1 MKARFFYGKKVDSP
15 FLKIVMI
22 KKSNRKRQAK
32 ILRNFRKVHRMM
44 GATLFVFFFVVSVS
58 GLLLGW
64 KKNSND
70 FLLSKTYIGSSTEL
84 KNWLPIDSLHTRATA
99 YYKEHISL
107 ELAPEV
113 DRIDIR
119 KEKGTIKFVFKNYY
133 GIQID
138 GATGNL
144 LHVER
149 RRSDFIESLHDGSA
163 LDVYFNTSGNPIKLV
178 YTTIMGLALL
188 LFTIT
193 GFWLWLGPKRMRRA
207 K

>member
-1 MKARFFYGKKVDSP
+1 MSKNQKK
-15 FLKIVMI
+15 
-22 KKSNRKRQAK
+22 KKQAK
-32 ILRNFRKVHRMM
+32 VLRIFRKAHRYT
-44 GATLFVFFFVVSVS
+44 GATLFIFFFVVSIS

-64 KKNSND
+64 KKNSNNY
-70 FLLSKTYIGSSTEL
+70 LLSKTYEGTSTEL
-84 KNWLPIDSLHTRATA
+84 KNWLPIDSLHTSAIL
-99 YYKEHISL
+99 YFKEQISSEL
-107 ELAPEV
+107 EPKV
-113 DRIDIR
+113 GRIDIR
-119 KEKGTIKFVFKNYY
+119 KEKGTAKFIFENYY

-144 LHVER
+144 LHIER
-149 RRSDFIESLHDGSA
+149 RRADFIEGIHDGSA
-163 LDVYFNTSGNPIKLV
+163 LDVYFNTSGKPIKLI

>member
-1 MKARFFYGKKVDSP
+1 MSLNPRKK
-15 FLKIVMI
+15 K
-22 KKSNRKRQAK
+22 QAK
-32 ILRNFRKVHRMM
+32 VLRTFRKVHRIN
-44 GATLFVFFFVVSVS
+44 GATLFIFFFVVSIS

-70 FLLSKTYIGSSTEL
+70 YLLSKTHKGTSTEL
-84 KNWLPIDSLHTRATA
+84 KEWLPIDSLYSNAK
-99 YYKEHISL
+99 YYFKEHISKDL
-107 ELAPEV
+107 SSEI

-119 KEKGTIKFVFKNYY
+119 KNDGTAKFIFENYY
-133 GIQID
+133 GIQVD

-144 LHVER
+144 LHIER
-149 RRSDFIESLHDGSA
+149 RRSDFIEGIHDGSA
-163 LDVYFNTSGNPIKLV
+163 LDVYFNTSGNPIKLI

-207 K
+207 SK

>member
-1 MKARFFYGKKVDSP
+1 MSKNQKK
-15 FLKIVMI
+15 
-22 KKSNRKRQAK
+22 KKQAK
-32 ILRNFRKVHRMM
+32 VLRIFRKVHRYT
-44 GATLFVFFFVVSVS
+44 GATLFVFFFVVSIS
-58 GLLLGW
+58 ALLLGW

-70 FLLSKTYIGSSTEL
+70 YLLSKTYKGTSSEL
-84 KNWLPIDSLHTRATA
+84 KNWLPIDSLQTNATL
-99 YYKEHISL
+99 YFKEHISTEL
-107 ELAPEV
+107 EPKV

-119 KEKGTIKFVFKNYY
+119 KGKGTAKFIFENYY

-144 LHVER
+144 LHIER
-149 RRSDFIESLHDGSA
+149 RRADFIEGIHDGSA
-163 LDVYFNTSGNPIKLV
+163 LDVYFNTSGNPIKLI

-193 GFWLWLGPKRMRRA
+193 GFWLWLGPKRMRRT